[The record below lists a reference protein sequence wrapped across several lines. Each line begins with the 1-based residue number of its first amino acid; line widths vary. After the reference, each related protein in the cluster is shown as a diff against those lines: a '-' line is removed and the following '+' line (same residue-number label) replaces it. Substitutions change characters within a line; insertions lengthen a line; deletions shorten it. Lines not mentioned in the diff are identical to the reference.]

1 MVSTN
6 LPVMVTPGVSADVLA
21 KLRVKRTVNKA
32 RINAK
37 ILMFFLLSILSS
49 PFFIKILFPRNHM
62 VKLVEICIR
71 SVRSPVSKL
80 NLEKD
85 PHIFVLVRKIF

>member
-6 LPVMVTPGVSADVLA
+6 LPVMVTPGVSADVLV

-49 PFFIKILFPRNHM
+49 PFFHKNPIPAKPYGQTG
-62 VKLVEICIR
+62 
-71 SVRSPVSKL
+71 
-80 NLEKD
+80 
-85 PHIFVLVRKIF
+85 